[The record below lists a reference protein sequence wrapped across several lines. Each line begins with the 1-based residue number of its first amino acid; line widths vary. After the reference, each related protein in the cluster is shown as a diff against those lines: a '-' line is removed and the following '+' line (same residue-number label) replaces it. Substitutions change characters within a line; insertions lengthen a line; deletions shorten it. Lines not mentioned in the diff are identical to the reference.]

1 KATALDPNFLQAY
14 CQLAYAHEQLY
25 FLGFDHTP
33 TRLALAEAAIN
44 QAFRLRPDA
53 GETHLANARNL
64 YHGRLDYDGALAE
77 LEIAQQ
83 TLPNDARIFR
93 MIGYIQRRQ
102 GRWHESTKNLERAG
116 NLDPRNTETL
126 QQIALSY
133 GVLRRYPE
141 EKSVLERALAIEP
154 NDASSKVALAAV
166 QFHWKADTRSL
177 HQAIDSLGALR
188 AGALLSAADES
199 LSCALAE
206 GNIAAAENVLNT
218 IGDTPLTDY
227 SVHLTRQ
234 LIEGIIARMTKN
246 DANARVSFQAARNQQ
261 EKTLQAE
268 PNYGP
273 ALCVLGLIDA
283 GLGRRDDALREGRR
297 AVELVPVEKDSL
309 VGPTMIK
316 YLAMIAA
323 WVGDKDLAC
332 EQLAIAVHTPS
343 TVSYGQ
349 LKLLP
354 FWDPLR
360 GDPRFEKI
368 VASLAPK
375 KEVE

>member
-1 KATALDPNFLQAY
+1 M
-14 CQLAYAHEQLY
+14 
-25 FLGFDHTP
+25 
-33 TRLALAEAAIN
+33 AEAAIER
-44 QAFRLRPDA
+44 AFHLRPNA

-64 YHGRLDYDGALAE
+64 YHGHLDYSGALAE
-77 LEIAQQ
+77 LDVARQ

-93 MIGYIQRRQ
+93 MMGYIQRRQ
-102 GRWHESTKNLERAG
+102 GRWQDSTQNLERSG

-133 GVLRRYPE
+133 GVLRRYAE
-141 EKSVLERALAIEP
+141 EKSVLDRALAIEP
-154 NDASSKVALAAV
+154 NDISTKVALAAV

-177 HQAIDSLGALR
+177 HQTIDSLAGAK
-188 AGALLSAADES
+188 AGALSSAADEG

-206 GNIAAAENVLNT
+206 RDVAAAKNVLNT

-227 SVHLTRQ
+227 SVHLDRPI
-234 LIEGIIARMTKN
+234 IEGVIARMTRN
-246 DANARVSFQAARNQQ
+246 DDDARALFTAARVQQ
-261 EKTLQAE
+261 EKTVQAE

-283 GLGRRDDALREGRR
+283 GLGRKEEALREGRR
-297 AVELVPVEKDSL
+297 AVELVPVEKDAL

-323 WVGDKDLAC
+323 WTGDKDLAC
-332 EQLAIAVHTPS
+332 EQLAIAIRPPS

-375 KEVE
+375 EEANK